1 MVGKLMSRGGSSG
14 GSGGAGP
21 TTGNFMGAPL
31 NPSLKNLE
39 EEVKEEL
46 ELRKKK
52 EPLLYSIPSFATANQ
67 PVRLAGG

>member
-1 MVGKLMSRGGSSG
+1 VDQEGLDLPPATSWE
-14 GSGGAGP
+14 P
-21 TTGNFMGAPL
+21 PL
-31 NPSLKNLE
+31 NPSLKNLEE